1 MPKFV
6 IKPDDPRSADVM
18 ELLRKHLA
26 YAQKWSLPDDVH
38 VLPLGQLTSDSVFFF
53 SAREENR
60 LLGIGALSPV
70 EPGHVE
76 IKSMHTTE
84 DVRGRGVARA
94 VLEHLVMFAREKEF
108 RRVSLETGMGDAFA
122 PARTLYRSGGFHP
135 CPPFGEHGASPD
147 SICMTL
153 QLSL

>member
-1 MPKFV
+1 MTECV
-6 IKPDDPRSADVM
+6 IKLDDPGSADVM
-18 ELLRKHLA
+18 ELLRHHLA
-26 YAQKWSLPDDVH
+26 YALKWSLPDDVH
-38 VLPLGQLTSDSVFFF
+38 VLPLEQLISDSVFFF

-70 EPGHVE
+70 GPRHVE
-76 IKSMHTTE
+76 IKSMHTAE
-84 DVRGRGVARA
+84 DVRGRGVGRA
-94 VLEHLVMFAREKEF
+94 VLEHLVMFAREKEC

-122 PARTLYRSGGFHP
+122 PARALYRSGGFHP
-135 CPPFGEHGASPD
+135 CSPFGVYRASPD